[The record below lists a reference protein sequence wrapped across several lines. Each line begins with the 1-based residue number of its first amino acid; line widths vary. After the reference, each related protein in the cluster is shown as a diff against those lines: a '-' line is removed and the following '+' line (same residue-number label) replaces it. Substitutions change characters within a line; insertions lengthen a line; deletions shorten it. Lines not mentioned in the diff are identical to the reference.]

1 MQGLLGIE
9 EWRRPPQGPGR
20 ASRKQWHTGVS
31 GDLPN
36 GPGRPTVS
44 QAEGGL
50 CGRELKLRGRMGIC
64 PGLLGVSEQGRA
76 DEDGEEAQDCGWS
89 PADPAHRRPS
99 RWCKGGG
106 RGRAAPPSPLLPGP
120 PAPAMEGSTRR
131 EGVIGASPSTC
142 PLTHS
147 WPLERW
153 PVPSSPELPGRLL
166 GSEAWAGRAHCT
178 LCSLHRGGGRGA
190 ARWPR
195 E

>member
-31 GDLPN
+31 GDLPDR
-36 GPGRPTVS
+36 PGRPSVS
-44 QAEGGL
+44 QAEGRL

-64 PGLLGVSEQGRA
+64 SGLLGVSEQGQA

-89 PADPAHRRPS
+89 PVDPAHRRPS

-106 RGRAAPPSPLLPGP
+106 RGRAAPPSVAARASSPGHGGQPPERGRDRSKSQHPPSDSLL
-120 PAPAMEGSTRR
+120 AL
-131 EGVIGASPSTC
+131 GALAC
-142 PLTHS
+142 A
-147 WPLERW
+147 EQ
-153 PVPSSPELPGRLL
+153 PELPGRLL

>member
-1 MQGLLGIE
+1 MLGIE

-36 GPGRPTVS
+36 GPGRPSVS
-44 QAEGGL
+44 QAEGRL

-64 PGLLGVSEQGRA
+64 SGLLGVSEQGRA

-89 PADPAHRRPS
+89 PTDPAHRRPS

-106 RGRAAPPSPLLPGP
+106 RGGLPLPPLLPGP
-120 PAPAMEGSTRR
+120 PARAMEGSARR
-131 EGVIGASPSTC
+131 EGVIGASPSTR

-178 LCSLHRGGGRGA
+178 LRSLHRGGGRGA